1 MNELQAAKSLG
12 GVKGKR
18 KKLIWNG
25 WPSYLGG
32 FQQPF
37 QQTLVWKKNLFLGV
51 PIMELIIIWDRLEP
65 LIRPLPMKVTVLEIL
80 ELLRKPSWRLVWL
93 MFESTKTA
101 NGYAVLSH
109 IYNSNVSNYK
119 SSVMC
124 DKIRVFYCKDY
135 LSYPVSSSKYPVL
148 FHLGSSM

>member
-37 QQTLVWKKNLFLGV
+37 QQTLVWKKSIPRSTYNGTYNHMG
-51 PIMELIIIWDRLEP
+51 PIGTTDPPLANESDSARNTWTIKKAFMTISLIDVRE
-65 LIRPLPMKVTVLEIL
+65 
-80 ELLRKPSWRLVWL
+80 
-93 MFESTKTA
+93 
-101 NGYAVLSH
+101 Y
-109 IYNSNVSNYK
+109 
-119 SSVMC
+119 
-124 DKIRVFYCKDY
+124 
-135 LSYPVSSSKYPVL
+135 
-148 FHLGSSM
+148 